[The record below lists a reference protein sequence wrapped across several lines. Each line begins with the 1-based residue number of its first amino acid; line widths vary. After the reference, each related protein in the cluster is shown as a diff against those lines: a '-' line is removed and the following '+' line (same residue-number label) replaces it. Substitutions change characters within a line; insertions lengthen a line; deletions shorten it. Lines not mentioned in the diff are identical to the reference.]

1 MYRNIEEI
9 IGKRACSSTGCLK
22 TKEGSII
29 MDKEKILE
37 RWAVYIGE
45 LFEDNRKEHDVM
57 KKNFAGSPIMK
68 DEVREAMR
76 KIKTGKATGPD
87 GLSIELIEALEEYR
101 IEKVTTLLN
110 EIYDT
115 GQIPVDMSRSIFKAL
130 PKKPGA
136 TDCELHRTISLM
148 SHVTK
153 LLLRIIMMR
162 VRNKINPE
170 IAEEQCGFVEGKG
183 TTNAIFILRTL
194 IERALEIQ
202 KDVYLCFIDYTKA
215 FDRVHHDEII
225 KELTKLKIDGKDL
238 RIIKSMYWEQTAAMR
253 VEGEISAFQ
262 KIKRGVRQGCVL
274 SPDLFS
280 LYSEIIM
287 RNIEGQP
294 GIRVGGHNINNLR
307 YADDTVLILEN
318 EKDLQQLLNIVES
331 KSKEKGLELN
341 SKKTE
346 VMVISRKE
354 EPPLINITINSIK
367 LKQRDH
373 FKYLGAFISS
383 DGRNNTEISA
393 RIAQAKMTFQ
403 KMKTVLTNSH
413 MSIHTR
419 KRTIEC
425 YIEPI
430 LMYGCEAWT
439 ISKQAQKKLEAVD
452 MWFMRR
458 MMKISWMAKKSN
470 DTVLK
475 EARTSRALVNKIR
488 TRQTT
493 FFGHVMRREKL
504 EHLITT
510 GMMKGKRSRGKQREK
525 MTDGLVNWLG
535 TGKVVEILKATRD
548 RGIWKDMIANA
559 IKHGTG

>member
-9 IGKRACSSTGCLK
+9 IGKRTCSSTGCLK

-37 RWAVYIGE
+37 RWAEYIGE

-57 KKNFAGSPIMK
+57 KKNFAGPPIMK

-76 KIKTGKATGPD
+76 KMKMGKATGPD
-87 GLSIELIEALEEYR
+87 GLSIELIEALEEFG

-110 EIYDT
+110 KIYDT
-115 GQIPVDMSRSIFKAL
+115 GQIPVDMSRSIFIAL

-153 LLLRIIMMR
+153 LLLRIIMR

-170 IAEEQCGFVEGKG
+170 IAEEQCRFVEGKG
-183 TTNAIFILRTL
+183 STNAIFILRTL

-215 FDRVHHDEII
+215 FDRVRHDEII

-238 RIIKSMYWEQTAAMR
+238 RIIKNMYWEQTAAMR

-307 YADDTVLILEN
+307 YADDTVLISEN
-318 EKDLQQLLNIVES
+318 EKDLQLLKIVES

-346 VMVISRKE
+346 VMVSAARKSPHSSTLLSTASNLNKE
-354 EPPLINITINSIK
+354 TTSNIWE
-367 LKQRDH
+367 L
-373 FKYLGAFISS
+373 
-383 DGRNNTEISA
+383 
-393 RIAQAKMTFQ
+393 
-403 KMKTVLTNSH
+403 
-413 MSIHTR
+413 
-419 KRTIEC
+419 
-425 YIEPI
+425 
-430 LMYGCEAWT
+430 
-439 ISKQAQKKLEAVD
+439 
-452 MWFMRR
+452 
-458 MMKISWMAKKSN
+458 
-470 DTVLK
+470 
-475 EARTSRALVNKIR
+475 
-488 TRQTT
+488 
-493 FFGHVMRREKL
+493 
-504 EHLITT
+504 
-510 GMMKGKRSRGKQREK
+510 
-525 MTDGLVNWLG
+525 
-535 TGKVVEILKATRD
+535 
-548 RGIWKDMIANA
+548 
-559 IKHGTG
+559 

>member
-9 IGKRACSSTGCLK
+9 IGKRTCSSTGCLK

-37 RWAVYIGE
+37 RWAEYIGE

-57 KKNFAGSPIMK
+57 KKNFAGPPIMK

-76 KIKTGKATGPD
+76 KMKTGKATGPN
-87 GLSIELIEALEEYR
+87 GLSIELIEALEEFG

-115 GQIPVDMSRSIFKAL
+115 GQIPVDMSRSIFIAL

-215 FDRVHHDEII
+215 FDRVRHDEII

-238 RIIKSMYWEQTAAMR
+238 RIIKNMYWEQTAAMR

-294 GIRVGGHNINNLR
+294 GIRVGGHNINNLK
-307 YADDTVLILEN
+307 YADDTVLISEN
-318 EKDLQQLLNIVES
+318 EKDLQQLLNILES

-354 EPPLINITINSIK
+354 EPPLINITINGIK

-373 FKYLGAFISS
+373 FKYLGALISS

-413 MSIHTR
+413 ISIHTR
-419 KRTIEC
+419 KRTLEC

-439 ISKQAQKKLEAVD
+439 ISKQAQKKLEAVE
-452 MWFMRR
+452 MWFLRR

-475 EARTSRALVNKIR
+475 EAHTSRALVNKIR

-510 GMMKGKRSRGKQREK
+510 GMMEGKRSRGKQREK
-525 MTDGLVNWLG
+525 MTDRLVKWLG
-535 TGKVVEILKATRD
+535 AGKVVEILKATRD